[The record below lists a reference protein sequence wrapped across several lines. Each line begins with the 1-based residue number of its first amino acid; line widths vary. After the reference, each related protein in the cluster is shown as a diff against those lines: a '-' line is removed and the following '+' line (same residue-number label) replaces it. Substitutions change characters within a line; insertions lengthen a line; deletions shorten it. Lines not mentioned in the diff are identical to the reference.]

1 MAAFPGSGIISLSTI
16 RAAGNTLQPGLY
28 PTSAISLN
36 DAFCRYT
43 AARPGPGGIISLSD
57 FYNKEPALIVNLDA
71 TATPGNYFVLKYGSA
86 GNPRKMRIRIMP
98 TGYTYL
104 EALNGADGLVS
115 TLMTFAYAGALGVQP
130 VMSCCD
136 ISVTRLAWNGAGTVN
151 TSFTTSHGSY
161 WGNQLIG
168 IEGNGVVACEA
179 TFAVSVIDA
188 IFAGKVHSYTTT
200 FRLEP

>member
-1 MAAFPGSGIISLSTI
+1 MAAFPGSGILTLDTI

-28 PTSAISLN
+28 PTSTISLN

-43 AARPGPGGIISLSD
+43 AIRPGPGGIISLSD
-57 FYNKEPALIVNLDA
+57 FYNKEPALIINMDA
-71 TATPGNYFVLKYGSA
+71 TDTPGNYYRLKYGAA
-86 GNPRKMRIRIMP
+86 GSPRKMRIRIMP
-98 TGYTYL
+98 SGYTYF

-136 ISVTRLAWNGAGTVN
+136 ISVTRLAWNGAGIAN
-151 TSFTTSHGSY
+151 TSFTTIHNSL

-168 IEGNGVVACEA
+168 IEGNGVAACEA
-179 TFAVSVIDA
+179 TFVVTVIDS
-188 IFAGKVHSYTTT
+188 IFAGKVHSYNTT